1 MSPDTNH
8 FVVNI
13 VCPADNTLRPMEI
26 NSVDLPGG
34 EKFVLPVNGC
44 DNYAASDLCQK
55 CRAAVTLMFHSGYRP
70 EIGKSVIPDFEVLK

>member
-1 MSPDTNH
+1 MSPDTNR

-26 NSVDLPGG
+26 SAVDLPGG